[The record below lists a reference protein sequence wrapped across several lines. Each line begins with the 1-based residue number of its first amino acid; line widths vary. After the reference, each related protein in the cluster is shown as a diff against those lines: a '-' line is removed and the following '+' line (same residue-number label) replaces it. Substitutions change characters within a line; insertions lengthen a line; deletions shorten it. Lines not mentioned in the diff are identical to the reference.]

1 MRKELER
8 AIERMWMLGWISIFC
23 ALLVVAISFY
33 ISDYVV
39 RTINVMSV
47 SASDIIRTGDL
58 SRRIEIDTH
67 WDDLSFL
74 SHVLNDM
81 LWRIEDLMK
90 GVKRVSDNIAH
101 DLRTP
106 LTRLRTR
113 LDDIKA
119 GEVISDEDR
128 EHLIKDADVL
138 LSMFNGL
145 LRIARIESIKEQ
157 SFKPT
162 CLRDLVNAVAE
173 YYEPLAEV
181 RGVGFEVE
189 AEPFDFVCD
198 RDLLFQAIA
207 NVLDN
212 AIKFTPEGGEV
223 WVKVL
228 PKKDEV
234 RVEVIDSGP
243 GIQDDDFERVFR
255 RFYRGDKS
263 RNTPGFGLGLS
274 LVSAIVNL
282 HQGTIE
288 LENRSPGLSL
298 SMRFPIQMATVQ

>member
-1 MRKELER
+1 
-8 AIERMWMLGWISIFC
+8 
-23 ALLVVAISFY
+23 
-33 ISDYVV
+33 
-39 RTINVMSV
+39 
-47 SASDIIRTGDL
+47 
-58 SRRIEIDTH
+58 
-67 WDDLSFL
+67 
-74 SHVLNDM
+74 
-81 LWRIEDLMK
+81 
-90 GVKRVSDNIAH
+90 
-101 DLRTP
+101 
-106 LTRLRTR
+106 
-113 LDDIKA
+113 
-119 GEVISDEDR
+119 
-128 EHLIKDADVL
+128 
-138 LSMFNGL
+138 MFNGL